1 MPPKHRELTKT
12 AYLLVGI
19 LLVLLG
25 LFFLTET
32 WHSLA
37 GHAKRF
43 SNWLPTHATGYY
55 PWIIWFAIGA
65 AVFPLMNRFLKKNIG
80 MVKTFTHELT
90 HIVAA
95 FLTFRRIHSFH
106 AEEKSGEVTTSG
118 NNKYRFM
125 VSLAPYCFPIY
136 TFPLLALRCIVSA
149 PLFHIWTY
157 S

>member
-1 MPPKHRELTKT
+1 MSSSHRELTKT

-37 GHAKRF
+37 GHAK
-43 SNWLPTHATGYY
+43 GYY

-65 AVFPLMNRFLKKNIG
+65 AVFPLMNRFLKKNID

-95 FLTFRRIHSFH
+95 FLTKQTVLCSI
-106 AEEKSGEVTTSG
+106 KPT
-118 NNKYRFM
+118 
-125 VSLAPYCFPIY
+125 
-136 TFPLLALRCIVSA
+136 
-149 PLFHIWTY
+149 
-157 S
+157 